1 MNPYGPPGS
10 PEDLWALCEKQ
21 ASDGAS
27 NFRLRTLHGLEHS
40 ESAFS
45 EGIERQSRRPTAFD
59 STEFASARRALLRWF
74 RAHARPLPWRRE
86 RSPYRVWVSEIML
99 QQTQVAAVVPYFNR
113 FLRVFPSVRE
123 LACARRERVLEL
135 WSGLGYYRRA
145 RDLHRAAQIVMRRF
159 GGVFPENYE
168 AARSL
173 PGVGDYTARAVL
185 SIGSGQ
191 PYAVLDGNVA
201 RVVARWRLLPGHIQQ
216 SRFRRRVE
224 RVLDTWL
231 SRRRPGNF
239 NQALMELGQT
249 VCLPRAPR
257 CPACPLRRSC
267 RAYARGRPESHPAP
281 RPHRPT
287 ERRFLALAAIARAGK
302 FALVRGLDEN
312 LLPELWNFPS
322 AFGASPESARRRLD
336 EKLRFLFPWVRIHAA
351 PKSEFRHAI
360 THRSITAQVYAPE
373 PWRGRGQRSLVSR
386 GPQRTTNDGRRTNR
400 LAVRWL
406 SPSDFGSAAVSSIA
420 RKVAASLESNARSRT
435 LQLF

>member
-1 MNPYGPPGS
+1 MQVAKRGGRGVAFWKDRFALIFVS
-10 PEDLWALCEKQ
+10 LWARV
-21 ASDGAS
+21 SYGWI
-27 NFRLRTLHGLEHS
+27 G
-40 ESAFS
+40 
-45 EGIERQSRRPTAFD
+45 
-59 STEFASARRALLRWF
+59 
-74 RAHARPLPWRRE
+74 
-86 RSPYRVWVSEIML
+86 RSPDYK
-99 QQTQVAAVVPYFNR
+99 AAFLATLGANADYYAPY
-113 FLRVFPSVRE
+113 
-123 LACARRERVLEL
+123 
-135 WSGLGYYRRA
+135 
-145 RDLHRAAQIVMRRF
+145 
-159 GGVFPENYE
+159 
-168 AARSL
+168 
-173 PGVGDYTARAVL
+173 
-185 SIGSGQ
+185 
-191 PYAVLDGNVA
+191 DGNARTWYKRVQEEVSFVNHA
-201 RVVARWRLLPGHIQQ
+201 IVNPPVDRDKPLDEVKDRVVARWRLLPGHIQQ